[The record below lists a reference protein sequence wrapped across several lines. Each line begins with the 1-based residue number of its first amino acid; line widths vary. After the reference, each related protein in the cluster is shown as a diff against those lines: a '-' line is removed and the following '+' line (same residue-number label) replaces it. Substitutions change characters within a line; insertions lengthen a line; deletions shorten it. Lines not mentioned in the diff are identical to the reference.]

1 MPGLREIAQEAHRTT
16 VESSMADIVG
26 FLQEVLGQKLVA
38 HIADV
43 SDPKA
48 VARWASGDRAP
59 RSASEERL
67 RGAYQVFQML
77 NTEEASHTIRAWF
90 LGLNPQ
96 LGDVSPAS
104 ALHEGRT
111 RDVLVAAKSYLA
123 GG

>member
-1 MPGLREIAQEAHRTT
+1 MADLREISQEAHRTT
-16 VESSMADIVG
+16 IGSSMADIAT

-38 HIADV
+38 YIAGV

-48 VARWASGDRAP
+48 VARWASGDRSP
-59 RSASEERL
+59 RGEREERL

-77 NTEEASHTIRAWF
+77 STEESSYTIRAWF

-96 LGDVSPAS
+96 LNDESPAS
-104 ALHEGRT
+104 ALRDGRT